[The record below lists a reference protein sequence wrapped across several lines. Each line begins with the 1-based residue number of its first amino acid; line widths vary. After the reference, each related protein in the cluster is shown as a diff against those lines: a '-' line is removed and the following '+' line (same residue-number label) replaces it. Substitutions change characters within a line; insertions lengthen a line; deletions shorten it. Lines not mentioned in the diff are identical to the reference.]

1 MVSMK
6 ETKTQYR
13 GYIMTSKPIL
23 YIVIPCYNEE
33 KVLPETEPLF
43 LQTLR
48 GMISEGKIA
57 EESRVMFVNDGS
69 KDATWELISKYA
81 EEEEQIE
88 GLCLSRNRGH
98 QNALFAGLM
107 TAKQY
112 ADITI
117 SIDCDGQDDLSLIHI

>member
-1 MVSMK
+1 
-6 ETKTQYR
+6 
-13 GYIMTSKPIL
+13 MTSKPIL

-69 KDATWELISKYA
+69 KDATWDLRRKK
-81 EEEEQIE
+81 
-88 GLCLSRNRGH
+88 SRSRVYVCH
-98 QNALFAGLM
+98 VIVDIRMLFL
-107 TAKQY
+107 
-112 ADITI
+112 
-117 SIDCDGQDDLSLIHI
+117 QD

>member
-1 MVSMK
+1 
-6 ETKTQYR
+6 
-13 GYIMTSKPIL
+13 MTSKPIL

-81 EEEEQIE
+81 EEEE
-88 GLCLSRNRGH
+88 
-98 QNALFAGLM
+98 
-107 TAKQY
+107 
-112 ADITI
+112 
-117 SIDCDGQDDLSLIHI
+117 

>member
-1 MVSMK
+1 MVSMT

-48 GMISEGKIA
+48 GMISEGRLQKRA
-57 EESRVMFVNDGS
+57 VS
-69 KDATWELISKYA
+69 
-81 EEEEQIE
+81 
-88 GLCLSRNRGH
+88 CL
-98 QNALFAGLM
+98 
-107 TAKQY
+107 
-112 ADITI
+112 
-117 SIDCDGQDDLSLIHI
+117 

>member
-1 MVSMK
+1 MGSMK

-48 GMISEGKIA
+48 GMISEGRLQKRA
-57 EESRVMFVNDGS
+57 VS
-69 KDATWELISKYA
+69 
-81 EEEEQIE
+81 
-88 GLCLSRNRGH
+88 CL
-98 QNALFAGLM
+98 
-107 TAKQY
+107 
-112 ADITI
+112 
-117 SIDCDGQDDLSLIHI
+117 

>member
-43 LQTLR
+43 SVSYTHLTLPT
-48 GMISEGKIA
+48 IA
-57 EESRVMFVNDGS
+57 
-69 KDATWELISKYA
+69 
-81 EEEEQIE
+81 
-88 GLCLSRNRGH
+88 
-98 QNALFAGLM
+98 
-107 TAKQY
+107 
-112 ADITI
+112 
-117 SIDCDGQDDLSLIHI
+117 

>member
-48 GMISEGKIA
+48 GMI
-57 EESRVMFVNDGS
+57 
-69 KDATWELISKYA
+69 
-81 EEEEQIE
+81 
-88 GLCLSRNRGH
+88 
-98 QNALFAGLM
+98 
-107 TAKQY
+107 
-112 ADITI
+112 
-117 SIDCDGQDDLSLIHI
+117 

>member
-57 EESRVMFVNDGS
+57 EESRVRILYMALLNWLV
-69 KDATWELISKYA
+69 
-81 EEEEQIE
+81 
-88 GLCLSRNRGH
+88 SRKH
-98 QNALFAGLM
+98 
-107 TAKQY
+107 
-112 ADITI
+112 
-117 SIDCDGQDDLSLIHI
+117 

>member
-69 KDATWELISKYA
+69 KDATWEFHAFIILPLHFRSKCKGA
-81 EEEEQIE
+81 
-88 GLCLSRNRGH
+88 S
-98 QNALFAGLM
+98 AGRS
-107 TAKQY
+107 AGPRIVSQ
-112 ADITI
+112 A
-117 SIDCDGQDDLSLIHI
+117 